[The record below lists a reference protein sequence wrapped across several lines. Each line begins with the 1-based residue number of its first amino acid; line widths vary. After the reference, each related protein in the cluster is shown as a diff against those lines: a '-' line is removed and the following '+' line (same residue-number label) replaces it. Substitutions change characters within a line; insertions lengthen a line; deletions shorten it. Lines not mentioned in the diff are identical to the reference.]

1 VSIKSWHPH
10 SIYIAVRNQYY
21 SESNQLYGSENI
33 RPRNEL
39 IFDSQKL
46 VIIQK
51 HDQVTKVINLMNGIG
66 FVLFILNESI
76 TKLSHIQI
84 KVYDLQQYIYETI
97 HDFIHTNIYSSYTY
111 RKNK

>member
-1 VSIKSWHPH
+1 
-10 SIYIAVRNQYY
+10 
-21 SESNQLYGSENI
+21 
-33 RPRNEL
+33 
-39 IFDSQKL
+39 
-46 VIIQK
+46 
-51 HDQVTKVINLMNGIG
+51 MNGIG